1 LKRPFVSERE
11 RRTKTLSESSVS
23 SQELVEDFLES
34 RESLIQQDLKEDS
47 GPRITRKYTGLMDRF
62 IRSLFL
68 QAGFGGKLKE
78 IKEERI
84 VLVALG
90 SYGRREL
97 CLGSDIDLM
106 VIYRGSFSPQ
116 MKQVI
121 LRGLY
126 PLWDANLD
134 VGYNILTIQECI
146 RLAMEDFR
154 ALTSV
159 MDARFL
165 LGSRVFHRQFEEAFW
180 SRIDREKGTLLK
192 QFLIAKQKR
201 EEKYESQSY
210 FVEPDIKESLGGLRD
225 LHFMAWMARI
235 YLKSKSLSQIKR
247 FPAFSHFGL
256 DKLGYSKGFLLKI
269 RNHLHHL
276 AGGRKQDLLLL
287 SFQKEISNSLGY
299 EDGTSE
305 TGPER
310 FMRGLYLHLNRI
322 RYGSEEFYVKVL
334 DIIDPRPLEPAPYR
348 LPQELQVTKGNIVLK
363 GEGLLQRNPLLILK
377 AFSEANRQGL
387 FLGSG
392 LIWAGGKTIAAEGE
406 KLLSLPEAKG
416 LFLDIIL
423 KPRNPKILRLA
434 LNMGLIGLFIPE
446 FKKIK
451 NLAQFDYY
459 HMETVDL
466 HSVKTL
472 EVIHEI
478 STGAYDDRWP
488 LFREIYRE
496 LENPDLLFLA
506 GLLHDM
512 GKGYPGDHA
521 ERGAQLIPRILGRLD
536 MNGGASQVVSFLVRY
551 HLLLVRVSQR
561 RDLHDEKT
569 SVQVAQTIQNL
580 ETLKLLFL
588 LAVADSISTG
598 PLAHSDW
605 KTMLVIELFFKVKR
619 ILEGGRLASPDATK
633 RLEDNR
639 RALSERL
646 APEFRS
652 GDIRDLMDQVS
663 TRYFL
668 SNPLAD
674 MAEHFRL
681 GLTMGKEKLAWT
693 LQKLKDAPVT
703 RVILC
708 TYDKPGLFSKMVGV
722 YTLNNIKVLSANIFT
737 LKNGLAFDVYE
748 VTNPLDPYREER
760 MWNKIHAEALQAIED
775 QIPLDELISKKERQL
790 FSLGDEYG
798 NQPKKVKIDNVASD
812 FFTIVEVSAWDRIGL
827 LYELAKEVFSLGLDI
842 RFAKVNADKER
853 MTGVFYV
860 RDSGGQ
866 KILEEDEIQRIKR
879 EIMNLME

>member
-1 LKRPFVSERE
+1 
-11 RRTKTLSESSVS
+11 
-23 SQELVEDFLES
+23 
-34 RESLIQQDLKEDS
+34 
-47 GPRITRKYTGLMDRF
+47 MDRF
-62 IRSLFL
+62 VRSLFL
-68 QAGFGGKLKE
+68 QAGLTGKHTE
-78 IKEERI
+78 IQDERL

-106 VIYRGSFSPQ
+106 IVYRGSLSPQ

-146 RLAMEDFR
+146 RLAMHDFR

-165 LGSRVFHRQFEEAFW
+165 LGSRAFSRQFKEAFW
-180 SRIDREKGTLLK
+180 SRIDREKGFLAN
-192 QFLIAKQKR
+192 QFLTNRQKR
-201 EEKYESQSY
+201 EDRYGSQSY
-210 FVEPDIKESLGGLRD
+210 FVEPDIKEGLGGLRD
-225 LHFMAWMARI
+225 MHFMAWMARI
-235 YLKSKSLSQIKR
+235 YLKSKSLDQIKR
-247 FPAFSHFGL
+247 FPVFSHFGL
-256 DKLGYSKGFLLKI
+256 DKLRYSKGFLLKI

-299 EDGTSE
+299 EDGPFE

-310 FMRGLYLHLNRI
+310 FMRRLYLHLNRI
-322 RYGSEEFYVKVL
+322 RYGSEEFYVKVQ
-334 DIIDPRPLEPAPYR
+334 DIIDPRPLEPTPYR
-348 LPQELQVTKGNIVLK
+348 LPQEFLVTKGNIVLK
-363 GEGLLQRNPLLILK
+363 REGLLQRNPLLILK
-377 AFSEANRQGL
+377 AFNEANRQGL

-392 LIWAGGKTIAAEGE
+392 LIWAGGKIIAREGD
-406 KLLSLPEAKG
+406 KLLGLHEARE
-416 LFLDIIL
+416 LFLDLIL
-423 KPRNPKILRLA
+423 RPRNPKILKLA

-446 FKKIK
+446 FKKIR

-472 EVIHEI
+472 EQIHEI
-478 STGAYDDRWP
+478 SAGAYDDRWP
-488 LFREIYRE
+488 LFKEIYRE
-496 LENPDLLFLA
+496 LENPDMLFLA
-506 GLLHDM
+506 GLLHDI

-521 ERGAQLIPRILGRLD
+521 ERGAQIVPRILGRLGIND
-536 MNGGASQVVSFLVRY
+536 RACQVISFLVRH

-561 RDLHDEKT
+561 RDLNDEKT

-588 LAVADSISTG
+588 LAVADSIATG

-619 ILEGGRLASPDATK
+619 ILERGRLASPDATK

-639 RALSERL
+639 KALSERL
-646 APEFRS
+646 EPEFRS
-652 GDIRDLMDQVS
+652 EDIRDLMDQVS

-668 SNPLAD
+668 NNPLED
-674 MAEHFRL
+674 MVEHFRL
-681 GLTMGKEKLAWT
+681 ALTMGKETLAWT

-722 YTLNNIKVLSANIFT
+722 FTLNNIKVLSANIFT

-760 MWNKIHAEALQAIED
+760 MWNKIHDEALQVIED

-790 FSLGDEYG
+790 FSLGEDYG
-798 NQPKKVKIDNVASD
+798 YPPKKVEIDNAASD
-812 FFTIVEVSAWDRIGL
+812 FFTIIELSAADRIGL

-842 RFAKVNADKER
+842 RFAKVNSDKER

-860 RDSGGQ
+860 GDSGGQ
-866 KILEEDEIQRIKR
+866 KILEKDEIQRIKL
-879 EIMNLME
+879 EIMSVIK